1 MEKKLSTS
9 IEVLCKGFPVEF
21 GTYLVLYIYIYF
33 NLQAYCRNL
42 RFDEKPDYPYL
53 RKLLKD
59 LFVRSGY
66 ELDYVY
72 DWNLIAEEKKKK
84 EGESILNYLNLIKI
98 DKDDEDKGLKKIT
111 D

>member
-21 GTYLVLYIYIYF
+21 GTYLVLYIYF

>member
-1 MEKKLSTS
+1 M
-9 IEVLCKGFPVEF
+9 
-21 GTYLVLYIYIYF
+21 
-33 NLQAYCRNL
+33 
-42 RFDEKPDYPYL
+42 RFDEKPDYTYL

-111 D
+111 DWTYNYIYT

>member
-21 GTYLVLYIYIYF
+21 GTYL
-33 NLQAYCRNL
+33 AYCRNL
-42 RFDEKPDYPYL
+42 RFDEKPDYTYL

>member
-1 MEKKLSTS
+1 
-9 IEVLCKGFPVEF
+9 
-21 GTYLVLYIYIYF
+21 
-33 NLQAYCRNL
+33 L
-42 RFDEKPDYPYL
+42 RFDEKPDYTYL

-84 EGESILNYLNLIKI
+84 EGESILNYLI
-98 DKDDEDKGLKKIT
+98 
-111 D
+111 

>member
-1 MEKKLSTS
+1 M
-9 IEVLCKGFPVEF
+9 
-21 GTYLVLYIYIYF
+21 
-33 NLQAYCRNL
+33 

-72 DWNLIAEEKKKK
+72 DWNIIAEEKKKNAK
-84 EGESILNYLNLIKI
+84 DGET
-98 DKDDEDKGLKKIT
+98 KGIIN
-111 D
+111 

>member
-1 MEKKLSTS
+1 MNALWKKNYPPLQRYFAKVSQWS
-9 IEVLCKGFPVEF
+9 LELIWYF
-21 GTYLVLYIYIYF
+21 IYY

-84 EGESILNYLNLIKI
+84 EVEN
-98 DKDDEDKGLKKIT
+98 KDDDDKGLKKIT